1 MDGVPIHQHLL
12 RDASDKQGQA
22 IRFQHIDSF
31 CRGSAVQFFTM
42 SMALSGGNLLFHLA
56 FAQLSRRRSCKP
68 SSSGSWVSIPLQRY
82 VVADMVPTTTPE
94 IGWRHIKRSHS
105 AGSASCSACPGPVR
119 KKARDRFFR
128 QGSKRSGKKTIN
140 FLS

>member
-42 SMALSGGNLLFHLA
+42 SMALSGGNLLSLCAA
-56 FAQLSRRRSCKP
+56 FAKAKLQ
-68 SSSGSWVSIPLQRY
+68 PLQLG
-82 VVADMVPTTTPE
+82 VQGEHPFTEVQPLPPE

-105 AGSASCSACPGPVR
+105 AGSAFL
-119 KKARDRFFR
+119 DRAQR
-128 QGSKRSGKKTIN
+128 EVEKKRSTFSAKT
-140 FLS
+140 LKV